1 MRRESE
7 MDCLVRE
14 ALEEP
19 RIAGSADQLLCG
31 RMGWC
36 SVLLLALLLALA
48 VLAFF
53 CGVRFLQA
61 EQVPE
66 MLRWGAGLLLGF
78 LAIQSGK
85 TWFWIQHERIAM
97 TREIRRVKRLVAL
110 LADELRAR
118 G

>member
-1 MRRESE
+1 MES
-7 MDCLVRE
+7 LVRE

-19 RIAGSADQLLCG
+19 GIAGTTDQLLRG
-31 RMGWC
+31 RLGWC
-36 SVLLLALLLALA
+36 NVMLLALLLALA

-85 TWFWIQHERIAM
+85 TWYWMQHERIAM

-110 LADELRAR
+110 LAHELRAR